1 MTSRASIAERV
12 VDRLH
17 SAAIHLLRRVRRQ
30 DARLGIGPT
39 GLSALSTLVVRGPC
53 TISQLADAEQVAL
66 PTMSR
71 LVASLER
78 HGLVV
83 RASDPSDRRRTLVR
97 PTSTGRIVRRRGRE
111 RRFLDLAER
120 LDRLSPDDITLLD
133 RAAELMERLRAP
145 LSARPP
151 SGSAPA
157 G

>member
-1 MTSRASIAERV
+1 MTSRASRVERV

-17 SAAIHLLRRVRRQ
+17 SAALQLLRRVRRQ

-39 GLSALSTLVVRGPC
+39 GLSALSMLVVRGPC
-53 TISQLADAEQVAL
+53 TVSQLADAEQVAL
-66 PTMSR
+66 PTTSR

-97 PTSTGRIVRRRGRE
+97 PTSTGRIVMRRGRE
-111 RRFLDLAER
+111 RRVLDLAER
-120 LDRLSPDDITLLD
+120 LDRLSPDDIALLE
-133 RAAELMERLRAP
+133 RAAEVMEQLQTP

-157 G
+157 

>member
-1 MTSRASIAERV
+1 MTSRASRVERV

-17 SAAIHLLRRVRRQ
+17 SAALQLLRRVRRQ

-39 GLSALSTLVVRGPC
+39 GLSALSMLVVRGPC
-53 TISQLADAEQVAL
+53 TVSQLADAEQVAL
-66 PTMSR
+66 PTTSR

-97 PTSTGRIVRRRGRE
+97 PTSTGRIVMRRGRE
-111 RRFLDLAER
+111 RRVLDLAER
-120 LDRLSPDDITLLD
+120 LDRLSPDDIALLE
-133 RAAELMERLRAP
+133 RAAEVMEQLHTP

-157 G
+157 

>member
-1 MTSRASIAERV
+1 MTSRASRVERV

-17 SAAIHLLRRVRRQ
+17 SAALHLLRRVRRQ

-39 GLSALSTLVVRGPC
+39 GLSALSMLVVRGPS
-53 TISQLADAEQVAL
+53 TISQLADAQQVTL

-78 HGLVV
+78 HGFLV
-83 RASDPSDRRRTLVR
+83 RASDPPDRRRTLVR
-97 PTSTGRIVRRRGRE
+97 PTSTGRIVMRRGRE
-111 RRFLDLAER
+111 RRVLDLAER
-120 LDRLSPDDITLLD
+120 LDRLSSDDIALLE
-133 RAAELMERLRAP
+133 RAAEVMERLRTP

-157 G
+157 

>member
-1 MTSRASIAERV
+1 MTSRAGPAERV

-39 GLSALSTLVVRGPC
+39 GLSALSMLVDRGPR

-78 HGLVV
+78 HGFVV

-111 RRFLDLAER
+111 RRVLDLAER
-120 LDRLSPDDITLLD
+120 LDRLSPDDIALLD
-133 RAAELMERLRAP
+133 RAAELMERL
-145 LSARPP
+145 SARPP
-151 SGSAPA
+151 SGAAPA